1 MGAYLERP
9 NTEKETESGG
19 NAYLRHGASAM
30 QGWRKKMEDAHI
42 TEPDLDVHGQKN
54 VSLYAVFDGHGGPEV
69 AQFAKAKMPN
79 IIKNNSNF
87 KNGDYKKTLCEA
99 FHAID
104 VLLEQPEHQR
114 AIGMTPNE
122 NALSNNNTMGSAIRN
137 NNNNARDDSGLFG
150 SARSNQPTEKEEEA
164 RRVMQ
169 QMMVMRR
176 QLQGGRVT
184 AGGGE
189 QGDRKVC
196 NLNEHPVRCGCTAVV
211 ALIVGNT
218 IYVANAGDSRGVLC
232 RKGAAVPLSFDHK
245 PNDKGETDRIVGA
258 GGFITSANGHFRVNG
273 NLNLSRSLGD
283 LKYKQNKTLPPEQQM
298 ITAQP
303 DLLTETLCPGDEF
316 IIMACDGVWDVMSNQ
331 QAVDFVRARLKQGKS
346 PAQIAEEVF
355 DYCIADDP
363 KTTRGI
369 GGDNMTC
376 IIICIENLN

>member
-1 MGAYLERP
+1 MGAYLDRP

-19 NAYLRHGASAM
+19 NAYFRHGASAM

-42 TEPDLDVHGQKN
+42 AEPDLDVHGNQN
-54 VSLYAVFDGHGGPEV
+54 ISLYAVFDGHGGPEV
-69 AQFAKAKMPN
+69 AQFAKVKMPN
-79 IIKNNSNF
+79 IIKNNTSF
-87 KNGDYKKTLCEA
+87 KQGDYKKTLCEA

-104 VLLEQPEHQR
+104 ELLEQPEHQL
-114 AIGMTPNE
+114 AIGMTPN
-122 NALSNNNTMGSAIRN
+122 NQSYSKN
-137 NNNNARDDSGLFG
+137 NNNRTQDDSG
-150 SARSNQPTEKEEEA
+150 APRSTASTGQDAEA

-176 QLQGGRVT
+176 ALQGGRVT
-184 AGGGE
+184 AGGGA
-189 QGDRKVC
+189 QGDKKVC
-196 NLNEHPVRCGCTAVV
+196 MLDEHPVRCGCTAVV

-245 PNDKGETDRIVGA
+245 PNDKEETERIVGA

-283 LKYKQNKTLPPEQQM
+283 LKYKQNKALPPEKQM

-303 DLLTETLCPGDEF
+303 DLLTETLLPGDEF
-316 IIMACDGVWDVMSNQ
+316 IIIACDGVWDVMSNQ

-346 PAQIAEEVF
+346 PGQIAEEVF
-355 DYCIADDP
+355 DHCISDDP

-376 IIICIENLN
+376 IIVCIEKLQK

>member
-1 MGAYLERP
+1 MGSTTYRCMQYLMVMVS
-9 NTEKETESGG
+9 KI
-19 NAYLRHGASAM
+19 AASKIRIFVYFFFNFLQNKLTYYVAFY
-30 QGWRKKMEDAHI
+30 I
-42 TEPDLDVHGQKN
+42 C
-54 VSLYAVFDGHGGPEV
+54 LYIGGPEV
-69 AQFAKAKMPN
+69 AQFAKEKMPN
-79 IIKNNSNF
+79 IIRGNKHF
-87 KNGDYKKTLCEA
+87 KNGDYKIALCEA

-104 VLLEQPEHQR
+104 QLLEQPQHQL
-114 AIGMTPNE
+114 AIGMTPN
-122 NALSNNNTMGSAIRN
+122 NNTNSATNSRN
-137 NNNNARDDSGLFG
+137 NNSVRKDDSSVFG
-150 SARSNQPTEKEEEA
+150 SATSNQQTAKEAEA
-164 RRVMQ
+164 KRVMQ

-176 QLQGGRVT
+176 ALQGGKVT

-196 NLNEHPVRCGCTAVV
+196 TLNEHPVRCGCTAVV
-211 ALIVGNT
+211 TLIVGNI
-218 IYVANAGDSRGVLC
+218 IYVANAGDSRSVLC
-232 RKGAAVPLSFDHK
+232 RKGGAVPLSFDHK
-245 PNDKGETDRIVGA
+245 PNDKEETDRIVGA

-283 LKYKQNKTLPPEQQM
+283 LKYKQNKTLPREQQM

-331 QAVDFVRARLKQGKS
+331 QAIDFVRVRLKQGKS
-346 PAQIAEEVF
+346 PAQIAEEIF

-376 IIICIENLN
+376 IIICIENLKF